1 MISKSKV
8 KLVRSLALKK
18 YRQEERLFVAEGGK
32 IVTEL
37 LNVTP
42 CVFLAATK
50 EWLSEHQKLAET
62 DVFEVSQDELV
73 KISLQQHPQ
82 DVVAVFKQL
91 ETSTYCPA
99 ADELTLALDGVQDP
113 GNFGTIIRIA
123 DWFGI
128 EHVLC
133 SEATA
138 DIYNP
143 KVVQATMGS
152 IARVNVEYVNLYECL
167 SNLQKGFPIYG
178 TLLDGNDIY
187 TQDLTTGG
195 IIIMGNESAGIS
207 TDIRSLIT
215 SRLLLPN
222 YPSGR
227 PTAESLN
234 VAIATAITCAE
245 FRRRI
250 KI

>member
-1 MISKSKV
+1 MLSKSKV
-8 KLVRSLALKK
+8 KLVHSLALKK

-50 EWLSEHQKLAET
+50 EWHSEHQKLAET
-62 DVFEVSQDELV
+62 DVFEVSQDELA

-133 SEATA
+133 SNATA

-152 IARVNVEYVNLYECL
+152 IARVKVAYTDLYECL
-167 SNLQKGFPIYG
+167 SRLPKGFHIYG

-207 TDIRSLIT
+207 NEIRSLIT

-250 KI
+250 RI